1 MASTKNIVQSNNN
14 LWAQKKS
21 VFKGLSLIDKNKI
34 TYGEDEYV
42 FTSGT

>member
-1 MASTKNIVQSNNN
+1 MASTKHIVQSNNN

-21 VFKGLSLIDKNKI
+21 VFKGLSLIDKIKI